1 MSRTLEADRVG
12 PAPGRRL
19 SSPAV
24 TRFLVASNFRWDEYP
39 GLRPGRIY
47 RGAGDV
53 GRSPLGETHLVAGP
67 DAVETICGLPR
78 ASFPHDFPESADS
91 AVSQPCPTCGAAAS

>member
-1 MSRTLEADRVG
+1 M
-12 PAPGRRL
+12 
-19 SSPAV
+19 

-67 DAVETICGLPR
+67 DAAETICGLPR